1 MGLRNALLNF
11 RQYEETHLMEN
22 AIYNELRLRGWNV
35 DVGAVIVNTRNEKGT
50 SERKQLEIDFVC
62 NKGSK
67 RCYIQSALSLPD
79 QEKMQ
84 QETNSLLRI
93 DDSFQKMVITGGN
106 AKPWTDNNGIQF
118 LNIYDFLLGDLF
130 E

>member
-1 MGLRNALLNF
+1 
-11 RQYEETHLMEN
+11 MEN

-93 DDSFQKMVITGGN
+93 DDSFQKTVITGGN